1 MTTKTAWVGK
11 CLVHT
16 QPIADE
22 PHAHPWNAECYAA
35 VWTDSKPHFE
45 QILRDHFKAQGQ
57 YLVWAE
63 EVFSVLHW
71 LHRHGHHPI
80 IIKLAK
86 TVDGTHGITLSPLVY
101 RGKDGKPPPPP
112 TYLDITEHTIPVLHE
127 QDRVPR
133 WEQEWIVPEL
143 KDILFGQPDD
153 SEPLRT
159 YLIVDAGLRTK
170 VISKNSHTP

>member
-1 MTTKTAWVGK
+1 MTNKTAWVGK

-22 PHAHPWNAECYAA
+22 PHEHPWNAECYAA

-45 QILRDHFKAQGQ
+45 QSLRDHFKAQGQ

-80 IIKLAK
+80 IVKLAK
-86 TVDGTHGITLSPLVY
+86 KVDGTHGMELSPLVY

-112 TYLDITEHTIPVLHE
+112 TCLLYTSPS
-127 QDRVPR
+127 PR
-133 WEQEWIVPEL
+133 
-143 KDILFGQPDD
+143 
-153 SEPLRT
+153 
-159 YLIVDAGLRTK
+159 DATLSRMP
-170 VISKNSHTP
+170 SSA